1 MNIDINISKNLTQYQ
16 IENND
21 VSLVGYIEKKNI
33 INSFL
38 GDQLND
44 KKFFELLKEE
54 IKGFFSIV
62 IKKDD
67 QLYAAVDHIRSY
79 PLFFGKDENNF
90 YMSDS
95 AEWVRKKV
103 KDLEMDRIAREEF
116 QLAGY
121 VTGNDTL
128 YPNVKQLQ
136 AGEFLIFNNN
146 EYEIGQYYN
155 FDHSEPDQY
164 NEKELKKEINEI
176 ASETISKLI
185 NYAKGRQIVVPL
197 SGGYDSRLIV
207 TLLKKNRYENIITF
221 TYGVRGNKEAN
232 YSQIVANSLGLKW
245 YFVEYNEKIWKEW
258 SEHKDNFDYQFFCS
272 NLVSVPHLQDC
283 IAVKSLKD
291 QGLID
296 DNAIFVPGHSGD
308 MVAGSHIPSFV
319 HTDLNKIY
327 SKNDLSEYLIEKHY
341 NLIKINHLDM
351 FLYKNRVLS
360 SVKVLTEYSALDFAN
375 ECEKFN
381 WKNRQSKFIC
391 NSVRLYEF
399 YGYDWW
405 LPLWDKDFVRFFEK
419 LPIRLRN
426 HKWYV
431 SYVSEIFEQNSNIK
445 KLNNSG
451 DYNIIFFLIKKI
463 VKKVYFFE
471 KIIKSFYGKFFIKD
485 KFGWYGQF
493 RNTKNL
499 KKLGY
504 TYNGLVAYFFIR
516 YLEDLDV
523 ENK

>member
-16 IENND
+16 VENNA

-38 GDQLND
+38 GDQLNN

-90 YMSDS
+90 YISDS

-103 KDLEMDRIAREEF
+103 KDLEMDCIAREEF

-121 VTGNDTL
+121 ITGNDTL

-136 AGEFLIFNNN
+136 AGEFLIFHNN

-164 NEKELKKEINEI
+164 NEKELKNQLNKFSNQAI
-176 ASETISKLI
+176 KRLI
-185 NYAKGRQIVVPL
+185 NYANGRQIVIPL
-197 SGGYDSRLIV
+197 SGGYDSRLIA
-207 TLLKKNRYENIITF
+207 TLLKQNGYKNVITF
-221 TYGVRGNKEAN
+221 TYGINLNKEIK
-232 YSQIVANSLGLKW
+232 YSKLVAESLGFDWLFIK
-245 YFVEYNEKIWKEW
+245 YSEKEW
-258 SEHKDNFDYQFFCS
+258 ADWSKSKDNINYQMECA

-283 IAVKSLKD
+283 IAVQKLKED
-291 QGLID
+291 SLID
-296 DNAIFVPGHSGD
+296 QNAVFVPGHSGD

-319 HTDLNKIY
+319 F
-327 SKNDLSEYLIEKHY
+327 NDLDCLYTKDDLVNHLYNKHY
-341 NLIKINHLDM
+341 NLKKEDKLNSLNFKERILNNINSLEK
-351 FLYKNRVLS
+351 YNA
-360 SVKVLTEYSALDFAN
+360 VKFAN

-391 NSVRLYEF
+391 NSVRLYEY

-405 LPLWDKDFVRFFEK
+405 LPLWDREFINFFQN
-419 LPIRLRN
+419 LPLDLRN

-431 SYVSEIFEQNSNIK
+431 AYVSYVYEENA
-445 KLNNSG
+445 KLKNLQSSDNLG
-451 DYNIIFFLIKKI
+451 FFLNLTKKI
-463 VKKVYFFE
+463 IDKTVFLKNISRFIYQYFCN
-471 KIIKSFYGKFFIKD
+471 SD
-485 KFGWYGQF
+485 NFGWYAQF
-493 RNTKNL
+493 PDYKIL
-499 KKLGY
+499 KSKGY
-504 TYNGLVAYFFIR
+504 SYNGIVAFY
-516 YLEDLDV
+516 YLKRINNDD
-523 ENK
+523 